1 MTKTEYR
8 AVIWGN
14 TVKAVAEY
22 PQQFTR
28 TEHTHVQRKFEDNL
42 HAIMHRA
49 GEQQDELFQEVIMKS
64 VRYFELLEQYRL
76 AETDEQKRLILAEIE
91 REQGGENRQLLTED

>member
-49 GEQQDELFQEVIMKS
+49 GEQQDELF
-64 VRYFELLEQYRL
+64 
-76 AETDEQKRLILAEIE
+76 
-91 REQGGENRQLLTED
+91 

>member
-14 TVKAVAEY
+14 TVKALREY
-22 PQQFTR
+22 PHQFTR
-28 TEHTHVQRKFEDNL
+28 TEETMVQDKFEDNL

-49 GEQQDELFQEVIMKS
+49 GEVNDQQF
-64 VRYFELLEQYRL
+64 
-76 AETDEQKRLILAEIE
+76 
-91 REQGGENRQLLTED
+91 

>member
-14 TVKAVAEY
+14 TVKALREY

-28 TEHTHVQRKFEDNL
+28 TEHTMVQNKFETNL
-42 HAIMHRA
+42 HDLMHRA
-49 GEQQDELFQEVIMKS
+49 GEQQDELF
-64 VRYFELLEQYRL
+64 
-76 AETDEQKRLILAEIE
+76 
-91 REQGGENRQLLTED
+91 

>member
-14 TVKAVAEY
+14 TVKALREY
-22 PQQFTR
+22 PHQFTR
-28 TEHTHVQRKFEDNL
+28 TEEEMVQNKFEDNL

-49 GEQQDELFQEVIMKS
+49 GEQQDELF
-64 VRYFELLEQYRL
+64 
-76 AETDEQKRLILAEIE
+76 
-91 REQGGENRQLLTED
+91 